1 VASEKRFK
9 EVRRML
15 EAKGYRLARVS
26 GSHHVFIKPGQLPLS
41 IPVHNQKVKPI
52 YVRKIEKL

>member
-1 VASEKRFK
+1 
-9 EVRRML
+9 ML